1 MGRFSHV
8 QKVPISM
15 DKSNKHWVV
24 YAYLFKQSECEFVK
38 RLTTRFRDMYTSISC
53 HLHLPGITITREN
66 ARSNLRIMSPDSKT
80 LPLNL

>member
-38 RLTTRFRDMYTSISC
+38 RLTTRFRDITSISC
-53 HLHLPGITITREN
+53 HLYLSGITITREK

-80 LPLNL
+80 FLLNL